1 MSGKKDRI
9 QWIDNAKGIAILTI
23 VIMHSGFLPF
33 SKITA
38 PLISNWMLLIFPFIG
53 GYLFKL
59 KINTRN
65 RFGISGSGL
74 SLRAKRSGAWQSNQ
88 LMRLL
93 RLRYQT
99 VPDPR
104 NDVVF
109 SFKKTSIHQVFKKI
123 NRLIIPYIIVGLTSF
138 LGWLYLRQNYPS
150 NLLNHSPEIM
160 LNNFILG
167 KDLIFNGP
175 LWFLPAYFFTS
186 MMMLFFIQYFQK
198 ITIQMKM
205 VFIIFFTII
214 ALLLINLKIHFPY
227 SFDIA
232 ILFLA
237 LFLSGAFFKNY
248 QMSFPQK
255 WESIFIVIFFITS
268 YINGTVDLYQR
279 QINNPVL
286 FIFNAYLGIFLVIFL
301 AQKIK
306 SNFFSYLG
314 KNSLLLLIIHW
325 PIIQWTSYL
334 LFKSGLIN
342 NLAIKPTIT
351 SFMLTNPNQPFIRIY
366 IFGFLILYLSII
378 LAITYIINKLT
389 HFNRLLKT
397 Y

>member
-150 NLLNHSPEIM
+150 NLLNYSPEIM

-248 QMSFPQK
+248 Q
-255 WESIFIVIFFITS
+255 
-268 YINGTVDLYQR
+268 
-279 QINNPVL
+279 
-286 FIFNAYLGIFLVIFL
+286 
-301 AQKIK
+301 
-306 SNFFSYLG
+306 
-314 KNSLLLLIIHW
+314 
-325 PIIQWTSYL
+325 
-334 LFKSGLIN
+334 
-342 NLAIKPTIT
+342 
-351 SFMLTNPNQPFIRIY
+351 
-366 IFGFLILYLSII
+366 
-378 LAITYIINKLT
+378 
-389 HFNRLLKT
+389 
-397 Y
+397 